1 MSKEKL
7 HLIDDLITREE
18 TCVLATSDGIR
29 PHCSLM
35 YFFADHAAMKF
46 YFFAH
51 DASRTCRNIR
61 EHPHV
66 SLLIDRRE
74 EDLALTIQGVR
85 SPIRKRQTTE
95 AITRL
100 FLMKFPQMAD
110 LAAHPDATLIRIN
123 GVEACLAEGLDD
135 VFTVKLKN
143 S

>member
-1 MSKEKL
+1 MSKEKMR
-7 HLIDDLITREE
+7 LIDDLITQEE
-18 TCVLATSDGIR
+18 LCVLATSDGIR

-46 YFFAH
+46 YFYSLGSSQA
-51 DASRTCRNIR
+51 CRNIR

-66 SLLIDRRE
+66 SMLIDRR
-74 EDLALTIQGVR
+74 DQSQALSIQGVH
-85 SPIRKRQTTE
+85 SPIKKRQTTE

-100 FLMKFPQMAD
+100 FLMKFPQMAE

-123 GVEACLAEGLDD
+123 GVEAQLATGLDD
-135 VFTVKLKN
+135 VFSTKLKN

>member
-1 MSKEKL
+1 MSKEKMR
-7 HLIDDLITREE
+7 LIDDLITREE

-29 PHCSLM
+29 PNCALM

-46 YFFAH
+46 YLFTLAS
-51 DASRTCRNIR
+51 SRTARNLR

-74 EDLALTIQGVR
+74 ENLSLDIQGVL
-85 SPIRKRQTTE
+85 SPIKKRQTTA

-110 LAAHPDATLIRIN
+110 MAASPDAMLIRIN
-123 GVEACLAEGLDD
+123 GGEAHLATGLDD
-135 VFTVKLKN
+135 VFSTKLQN

>member
-7 HLIDDLITREE
+7 RLIDDLITREE
-18 TCVLATSDGIR
+18 TCALATSDGIR
-29 PHCSLM
+29 PHCALM

-46 YFFAH
+46 YFFTPG
-51 DASRTCRNIR
+51 SSQTCRNIR

-74 EDLALTIQGVR
+74 EGVALSIQGVH
-85 SPIRKRQTTE
+85 SPIKKRQTTE

-100 FLMKFPQMAD
+100 FLMKFPQMAG
-110 LAAHPDATLIRIN
+110 LADQSDAMLIRVN
-123 GVEACLAEGLDD
+123 GVEACLATGMDD
-135 VFTVKLKN
+135 LFTTKLKN

>member
-1 MSKEKL
+1 MSKEKIR
-7 HLIDDLITREE
+7 LIDDLITREE

-46 YFFAH
+46 YFFTPG
-51 DASRTCRNIR
+51 SSTTCRNIR

-74 EDLALTIQGVR
+74 KGVTLSIQGVH
-85 SPIRKRQTTE
+85 SPIKKRQTAE

-110 LAAHPDATLIRIN
+110 MAASPDAMLIRIK
-123 GVEACLAEGLDD
+123 GGEARLATGLDD
-135 VFTVKLKN
+135 LFSTKLKN

>member
-7 HLIDDLITREE
+7 RLIDDLITHEE
-18 TCVLATSDGIR
+18 ICVLATSDGIR

-46 YFFAH
+46 YFFA
-51 DASRTCRNIR
+51 SSSSLTCRNIR

-66 SLLIDRRE
+66 SLLIDRRDE
-74 EDLALTIQGVR
+74 GVALNIQGVH
-85 SPIRKRQTTE
+85 SPVKKRQTAE

-100 FLMKFPQMAD
+100 FLMKFPEMAD
-110 LAAHPDATLIRIN
+110 LAARPDAMLMRVK
-123 GVEACLAEGLDD
+123 GFEASLATGAEDI
-135 VFTVKLKN
+135 FSTKLKN

>member
-29 PHCSLM
+29 PHSSLM

-46 YFFAH
+46 YFFAKDSSH
-51 DASRTCRNIR
+51 LCRNIR

-66 SLLIDRRE
+66 SLLIDRRQ
-74 EDLALTIQGVR
+74 DGLALSIQGVH
-85 SPIRKRQTTE
+85 SPVKKRQTTE

-110 LAAHPDATLIRIN
+110 LAAHPDAMLIRVN
-123 GVEACLAEGLDD
+123 GVEACLSTGIED
-135 VFTVKLKN
+135 VFTTKLKN

>member
-7 HLIDDLITREE
+7 RLIDDLITREE

-46 YFFAH
+46 YFFTPGT
-51 DASRTCRNIR
+51 SLTCRNIR

-74 EDLALTIQGVR
+74 EGVTLSIQGVY
-85 SPIRKRQTTE
+85 SPIKKRQTTE
-95 AITRL
+95 AITKL

-110 LAAHPDATLIRIN
+110 LADHPDALLIRVN
-123 GVEACLAEGLDD
+123 GVEASLATGLED
-135 VFTVKLKN
+135 VFTTKLKN